1 MNIQLTEGYTDYDK
15 ALYYTYCCNWD
26 QLLILMVQTKDEVFS
41 KRIEHF
47 MHAYKYAKDLAE
59 VDKQLQ
65 LMFQYIDHATQ
76 KSYEAY
82 QHEQVQM

>member
-1 MNIQLTEGYTDYDK
+1 MYDTYTDYDK

-26 QLLILMVQTKDEVFS
+26 ELLILMVQTQDEVFS

-47 MHAYKYAKDLAE
+47 LHAYKYARNLSE

-65 LMFQYIDHATQ
+65 LMFQYIDHASQ
-76 KSYEAY
+76 KAY
-82 QHEQVQM
+82 SEYANEETVTI

>member
-1 MNIQLTEGYTDYDK
+1 MQTYNDYDK

-26 QLLILMVQTKDEVFS
+26 KLLVLMVQTNDQLFS

-47 MHAYKYAKDLAE
+47 LHAYQYSKELPE

-65 LMFQYIDHATQ
+65 PYFNILTTHPK
-76 KSYEAY
+76 KSHVEEV
-82 QHEQVQM
+82 EQIQM